1 MLKAKSIC
9 NKIAFNVPYVMII
22 SYILDKGESVIK
34 EITDEDISKVEG
46 NALMT
51 EGFVKAMVRAAR
63 EVVMECT
70 QDEIIQLI
78 KSEWCCAGEQ
88 YDPDKEQ
95 FVKADWYNEEEES
108 EDE

>member
-51 EGFVKAMVRAAR
+51 EDFCRAMIRTAR
-63 EVVMECT
+63 EVVRE
-70 QDEIIQLI
+70 
-78 KSEWCCAGEQ
+78 
-88 YDPDKEQ
+88 
-95 FVKADWYNEEEES
+95 
-108 EDE
+108 